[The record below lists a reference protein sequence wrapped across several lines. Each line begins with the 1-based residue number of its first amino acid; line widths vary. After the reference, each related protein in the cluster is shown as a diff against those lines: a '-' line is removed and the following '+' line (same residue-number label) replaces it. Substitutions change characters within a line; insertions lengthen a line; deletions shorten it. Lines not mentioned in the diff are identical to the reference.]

1 MHRILPY
8 APLGLLIILG
18 HLPAQA
24 ASSWAPEPTAPAD
37 AAPRAGLSH
46 ATAGAA
52 TYQGPADTHA
62 FSKPSANMP
71 PPLKADFFI
80 GDSLFQRLWIS
91 APASVKHADGLGPL
105 FNSRA
110 CQSCHIKDGRGH
122 LPTPTDNVLRTVII
136 KLGLSEQLT
145 AGGDVKLL
153 PEPNYGFQF
162 HDQATPGVAPEGH
175 YTITY
180 THHPVPTRTIS
191 TTLTS
196 ENSLKLRKPQ
206 VQFSQLNYGPL
217 HPKVMTS
224 LRVPPPM
231 IGLGLIEAIPRA
243 TIASRHDPDDSNGD
257 GISGR
262 LALLHHPGTQ
272 PPELGRFGWKA
283 AQPSLLAQNLS
294 AFFMDMSMTS
304 QLHPDPFADCTPRQR
319 ACRKRIRQLMS
330 AAKPDLDVP
339 AAITG
344 PLVFYTQNIAPP
356 QRILPRDPSG
366 QATILAGEKLFYD
379 IGCESCHRAHFTT
392 GNTHPLKHL
401 HHQSVFLYSDLLLH
415 DMGPGLD
422 DGYHTPH
429 ALSSEWRTPPLWGLG
444 YTKIINPSAGF
455 LHDGRAATITE
466 AILWHDGEARAA
478 ATSFTDLTVS
488 EQQALLMFLGS
499 L

>member
-1 MHRILPY
+1 MSRLLSY
-8 APLGLLIILG
+8 APLGLLIIL
-18 HLPAQA
+18 LPARA
-24 ASSWAPEPTAPAD
+24 AISLAPEPADQPVTTPRQGLNRATAD
-37 AAPRAGLSH
+37 AV
-46 ATAGAA
+46 

-71 PPLKADFFI
+71 PSLKADFFI

-122 LPTPTDNVLRTVII
+122 LPTPTDSALRTVII
-136 KLGLSEQLT
+136 KLAIAEPAATGQP
-145 AGGDVKLL
+145 APII
-153 PEPNYGFQF
+153 PEPTYGFQF
-162 HDQATPGVAPEGH
+162 HDQATAGVPPEGH

-180 THHPVPTRTIS
+180 THHPGPTRT
-191 TTLTS
+191 TTTEAQS
-196 ENSLKLRKPQ
+196 RPILRKPH

-217 HPKVMTS
+217 HPKVLTS
-224 LRVPPPM
+224 LRVAPPM
-231 IGLGLIEAIPRA
+231 IGLGLIEAIPRSAIA
-243 TIASRHDPDDSNGD
+243 TRHDPDDIDGD

-262 LALLHHPGTQ
+262 LPLLQHIK
-272 PPELGRFGWKA
+272 PPALGRFGWKA
-283 AQPSLLAQNLS
+283 AQPSLLAQNLT

-304 QLHPDPFADCTPRQR
+304 SLHPDPFADCTPHQT
-319 ACRKRIRQLMS
+319 ACRALIRKLITT
-330 AAKPDLDVP
+330 AEPDLDVP
-339 AAITG
+339 AAITK
-344 PLVFYTQNIAPP
+344 PLVFYTQNLAPP
-356 QRILPRDPSG
+356 QRNIPPDPSS

-392 GNTHPLKHL
+392 GSTHPLQHL
-401 HHQSVFLYSDLLLH
+401 HHQHVFLYSDLLLH

-429 ALSSEWRTPPLWGLG
+429 AQSSEWRTPPLWGLG
-444 YTKIINPSAGF
+444 YTQIINPRAGF

-478 ATSFTDLTVS
+478 AMGFTSLSAS